1 MPTLKKL
8 YIFFPQLKN
17 GVMKAGSSWL
27 LLLVLCNITQSAM
40 SQFKIISSL
49 PSQEYNGT
57 KFEESNNSPYL
68 FVCSSVTT

>member
-27 LLLVLCNITQSAM
+27 LLLVLRKSAM